1 MSDELIALEK
11 AKVNL
16 ETSQIAWKEL
26 QRFFAAGLAI
36 SVAAELD
43 LVEVAFQFSVD
54 NKNQV
59 EQWLQAGL
67 VAPVADQQASD
78 WYQNDSEVWAVVIRP
93 WVLVQG

>member
-11 AKVNL
+11 AKVNM

-43 LVEVAFQFSVD
+43 LIEVAFQFSVD

-93 WVLVQG
+93 WVLVQS

>member
-54 NKNQV
+54 NKNQL
-59 EQWLQAGL
+59 EQWLKAGL

>member
-43 LVEVAFQFSVD
+43 LGEVAFQFSVD